1 MKLPQLFGKTPKH
14 KKFSYAPRFYN
25 EQEEERKERELRIQK
40 ELAEKSVDEPGD
52 EEAAYRQRIS
62 GSFRQAKKTAAVQ
75 SDPSAGIIRLV
86 LLLLITL
93 GLIGFLQYGQVALFV
108 VAAVFIP
115 FYLYLKFRQIK
126 K

>member
-1 MKLPQLFGKTPKH
+1 MKLPQLFGKTPKY
-14 KKFSYAPRFYN
+14 KKFSYSPRFYN

-40 ELAEKSVDEPGD
+40 ELAETAVA
-52 EEAAYRQRIS
+52 EEARQGDAYRQRIS
-62 GSFRQAKKTAAVQ
+62 GSFRQSKKTATVQ

-93 GLIGFLQYGQVALFV
+93 GLIGYLQYGQVALYVTAAFFV
-108 VAAVFIP
+108 P
-115 FYLYLKFRQIK
+115 FYLYLKFRPIK